1 MHVKTTC
8 LFIGSEIYQELL
20 VKALAKSFGAKLLVI
35 DYSLLSGVS
44 FLTLLFLL
52 STDTI
57 AIVNVASQPR
67 ACLFFRLTL

>member
-1 MHVKTTC
+1 MITTLSIKNFCCCMHVKTTC

-57 AIVNVASQPR
+57 VR
-67 ACLFFRLTL
+67 

>member
-20 VKALAKSFGAKLLVI
+20 VKALTKYFGAKLLVI

-44 FLTLLFLL
+44 FLTMLFWL
-52 STDTI
+52 SIDTT
-57 AIVNVASQPR
+57 VR
-67 ACLFFRLTL
+67 